1 MENLSCVA
9 GIVMKERHSFS
20 ESAEMYLK
28 TIAELSVTEEIV
40 PVTTLAEHLSL
51 STVSASEMVH
61 KLQAQGL
68 VEHFPYKGV
77 LLTSEGIR
85 RANIVLRRHRLWERF
100 LTDQLNLP
108 WEKAYDFACELEHA
122 TDDAVTN
129 ALAAFLGSPETCPH
143 GNPIP
148 SAEGQLDVPDGVCL
162 SDMKPGEG
170 GSILR
175 IQGPSSEMLKYLQEK
190 DLRPGKA
197 LKIDAV
203 DPFEGPIT
211 VALGS
216 TQLVLGRQ
224 VAGHIIVAVD

>member
-1 MENLSCVA
+1 
-9 GIVMKERHSFS
+9 
-20 ESAEMYLK
+20 
-28 TIAELSVTEEIV
+28 
-40 PVTTLAEHLSL
+40 
-51 STVSASEMVH
+51 
-61 KLQAQGL
+61 
-68 VEHFPYKGV
+68 
-77 LLTSEGIR
+77 
-85 RANIVLRRHRLWERF
+85 
-100 LTDQLNLP
+100 
-108 WEKAYDFACELEHA
+108 
-122 TDDAVTN
+122 
-129 ALAAFLGSPETCPH
+129 
-143 GNPIP
+143 
-148 SAEGQLDVPDGVCL
+148 
-162 SDMKPGEG
+162 MKPGEG